1 MDGPQRVSVQAFPL
15 SEDVHSAATRGLF
28 GGAAGRH
35 ELGGRPRHS
44 FLLHRLREG
53 DILTAMDTRPLGRTG
68 IRVSRM
74 GLGCMG
80 MSEFYGP
87 ADESDSRA
95 TLELAVDRGI
105 NFLDT
110 SDLYGA
116 GKNEELLSDILHRRR
131 GEIVLATK
139 FGILRDPED
148 PNNSAKRSFNGKPEY
163 VRQAC
168 EASLRRLGVDVIDL
182 YYQHRLDTS
191 TLIEETVGAMA
202 QLVKEGKVRAL
213 GLSEAPP
220 EFIRRAAK
228 VHPISALQNEY
239 SLWTRDPEDGALAA
253 CRELGITLVA
263 YSPLGRGFLT
273 GQIRSTADFAAD
285 DFRRL
290 NPRFMGENFEKNLEL
305 VTKVQE
311 LARQKGCTAGQLA
324 LAWVM
329 AQGDDIV
336 PIPGTKRRKYLE
348 ENLGALTVRLSAKE
362 LAEIDA
368 IVPRGSFAG
377 ARYAPGVYPPTQVNP
392 R

>member
-1 MDGPQRVSVQAFPL
+1 
-15 SEDVHSAATRGLF
+15 
-28 GGAAGRH
+28 
-35 ELGGRPRHS
+35 
-44 FLLHRLREG
+44 
-53 DILTAMDTRPLGRTG
+53 MDTRPLGRTG

-87 ADESDSRA
+87 ADDSDSRA

-110 SDLYGA
+110 SDLYGD
-116 GKNEELLSDILHRRR
+116 GKNEELLSDILRRR
-131 GEIVLATK
+131 RREIVLATK
-139 FGILRDPED
+139 FGIVRDPAD
-148 PNNSAKRSFNGKPEY
+148 PNSSAKRSFNGKPEY

-182 YYQHRLDTS
+182 YYQHRMDAS
-191 TLIEETVGAMA
+191 TPIEETVGAMA

-220 EFIRRAAK
+220 EFIRRAAT
-228 VHPISALQNEY
+228 VHPIAALQNEY
-239 SLWTRDPEDGALAA
+239 SLWTRDPEDGALPV
-253 CRELGITLVA
+253 CRKLGITLVA

-273 GQIRSTADFAAD
+273 GQIRSTADFAPD
-285 DFRRL
+285 DFRRS
-290 NPRFMGENFEKNLEL
+290 NPRFMGENFQKNLQL
-305 VTKVQE
+305 VAKVQE

-329 AQGDDIV
+329 AQGGDIV
-336 PIPGTKRRKYLE
+336 PIPGTKRSNYLE
-348 ENLGALTVRLSAKE
+348 ENLGALNVRLSAKE
-362 LAEIDA
+362 LAEIEA
-368 IVPRGSFAG
+368 IVPKGSFVG
-377 ARYAPGVYPPTQVNP
+377 ARYPAGVYPPAQVNP